1 MEKLNLNRFLQDPE
15 DHLGQYTLHAVLVHS
30 GESTGHFIRAFHY
43 NLKSLSPF
51 FFSIFDGKVS
61 HPWIQIPKKQLNF

>member
-43 NLKSLSPF
+43 NLKVPF
-51 FFSIFDGKVS
+51 QHSNSGK
-61 HPWIQIPKKQLNF
+61 HTLAYRYCY

>member
-43 NLKSLSPF
+43 KVPVTLIF
-51 FFSIFDGKVS
+51 FLF
-61 HPWIQIPKKQLNF
+61 LTER